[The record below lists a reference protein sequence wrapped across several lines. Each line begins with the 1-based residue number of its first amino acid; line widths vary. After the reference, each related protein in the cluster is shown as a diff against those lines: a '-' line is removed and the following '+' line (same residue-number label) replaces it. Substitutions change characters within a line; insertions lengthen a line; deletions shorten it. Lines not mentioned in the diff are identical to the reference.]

1 MAKVINTKEIDLL
14 SYWMPLL
21 RKIYE
26 FKQIAKAEEPELRY
40 ILEEIDRTLSNMFIE
55 TADEYGIKRFED
67 MMGLF
72 PEVGDSLE
80 TRRFNVLVK
89 WNDRIPYTDKELYNR
104 LLSLCGSADKFT
116 IEEHYTEYWLKVT
129 THLGIAGSFDAVAKL
144 LEGMLPCNL
153 VLDLQNTIEAI
164 KTSPLYLGVATC
176 TAMRYLI
183 TNDIQCKYHGGGV
196 MYYGVGLSK
205 GGTHIITHDIAS
217 KVSTETPLNKA
228 MVSSIGFT
236 ELITHDVEL
245 EDTTEDALYTGVGVG
260 VAHTRIITHDF
271 NMSAKINGN
280 STVASPVNTATV
292 ITINQK

>member
-40 ILEEIDRTLSNMFIE
+40 ILEAIDRTLANMFIE

-72 PEVGDSLE
+72 PEEGDSLE
-80 TRRFNVLVK
+80 TRRFNVLIK

-116 IEEHYTEYWLKVT
+116 LEEHYTEYWLKVA
-129 THLGIAGSFDAVAKL
+129 THLGVAGAFDAVAKL
-144 LEGMLPCNL
+144 LEDMLPCNL

-183 TNDIQCKYHGGGV
+183 TNDIQCEYHGGGV

-205 GGTHIITHDIAS
+205 GGTHIITHD
-217 KVSTETPLNKA
+217 
-228 MVSSIGFT
+228 
-236 ELITHDVEL
+236 VEL
-245 EDTTEDALYTGVGVG
+245 EDTAEDALYTGVGVG
-260 VAHTRIITHDF
+260 VAHTRIITHDL